1 MTTGETTR
9 ETPPSATETPVQGA
23 RSRGFALWVLQG
35 FVALLLVLL
44 VRALILQSFYV
55 PSESMEP
62 TVLPADRVLVDK
74 LHGSSDLHRGD
85 LVVFDGTQAWGGP
98 STATHESGGVLGS
111 VLQPARRALGID
123 LGEKDY
129 LKRLIGMPGDH
140 VVCCSAAGRL
150 TVNGTEVTEPYLP
163 AGAQA
168 SEVTFDVTVP
178 AGKLWLLGDNRPVS
192 ADARAHLG
200 DPGGGLVPVS
210 DVIGR
215 VTLRYWPLS
224 RWGTMG
230 RSTPLSDVQSG
241 GR

>member
-1 MTTGETTR
+1 M
-9 ETPPSATETPVQGA
+9 
-23 RSRGFALWVLQG
+23 LQG
-35 FVALLLVLL
+35 LLGLLLVVL
-44 VRALILQSFYV
+44 VRGLVVQSFYV

-74 LHGSSDLHRGD
+74 LHGSGGLRRGYV
-85 LVVFDGTQAWGGP
+85 VVFDGTVAWGGE
-98 STATHESGGVLGS
+98 STATHESGGIVGS
-111 VLQPARRALGID
+111 VLQPVRKALGID

-129 LKRLIGMPGDH
+129 LKRIVGMPGDR
-140 VVCCSAAGRL
+140 VVCCTAAGRL
-150 TVNGTEVTEPYLP
+150 SVNGTEVTEPYLP
-163 AGAQA
+163 AGAPA

-178 AGKLWLLGDNRPVS
+178 PGRLWLLGDNRPVS

-200 DPGGGLVPVS
+200 DPGGGLVPLD

-224 RWGTMG
+224 RWGTID
-230 RSTPLSDVQSG
+230 RSTPLSDVRSG